1 MKKITKVLTLLLFVA
16 SMVSMT
22 ACKKADKD
30 LILGS
35 WKCSKATIT
44 EFGISAPYPP
54 AVGLVWEFKSDGT
67 LIADLVPELDIDNT
81 TANYVISGT
90 QLRVSYI
97 DLEGDMEVE
106 YFTIS
111 ELTNSKLTLVEV
123 EDEFDDDY
131 LTIEFVRLQ

>member
-1 MKKITKVLTLLLFVA
+1 M
-16 SMVSMT
+16 
-22 ACKKADKD
+22 
-30 LILGS
+30 
-35 WKCSKATIT
+35 
-44 EFGISAPYPP
+44 
-54 AVGLVWEFKSDGT
+54 GLVWEFKSDGT